1 MRNSISIFN
10 NSLEDREKL
19 YFSVLETATQYY
31 REKLDLIELNSSDQI
46 EFTYE
51 LSVQSGG

>member
-19 YFSVLETATQYY
+19 YFSVLKTVKQYY
-31 REKLDLIELNSSDQI
+31 GEKLDSIKLNSFDDFQH
-46 EFTYE
+46 
-51 LSVQSGG
+51 V